1 MEEIKFV
8 IKCFIFSCLVVIF
21 SQTKMSHETIEDKT
35 YSYLQHSATAD
46 FIRESAHGGVR
57 LIYQGYDY
65 AKDYFQPA
73 VVRAKGKQ
81 TLTRGESS
89 EPDLGVEDNV
99 EDRF

>member
-8 IKCFIFSCLVVIF
+8 IKCFIFSCLIVVF

-35 YSYLQHSATAD
+35 YNYLQHSATAD
-46 FIRESAHGGVR
+46 FIRESAQGGVR
-57 LIYQGYDY
+57 LIHQGYDY
-65 AKDYFQPA
+65 AKNYFQPA
-73 VVRAKGKQ
+73 VARAKIKQ

>member
-35 YSYLQHSATAD
+35 YSYLQHSATAE
-46 FIRESAHGGVR
+46 FIRESAQGGVR

-65 AKDYFQPA
+65 AKNYFQP
-73 VVRAKGKQ
+73 KIKK
-81 TLTRGESS
+81 TLTRGESP
-89 EPDLGVEDNV
+89 EPNLGVEDNT